1 MSRVFPP
8 RDAAGKVLESKGRS
22 RRSMLTANGRIGWS
36 RRRYHGGAG
45 GSASPVDQLLD
56 QGEAVY
62 SVGVRQLCC
71 REGTNARSFARGR
84 ENMQHLAQLSIGE
97 ELFRQIVEGEGKKVL
112 VALES
117 EQLELDWSAKD
128 CQAIT
133 PEGQVVTR
141 MQASADGVL
150 VPVTTQAE
158 KVKRRQT
165 VKQWRKETPRKKR
178 GKLQR
183 LPALKA
189 GSDGPYKQ
197 IYLTLFYDQPQD
209 HRLVGLTRHGVDGL
223 RALLQRDAE
232 RVGFGQAQERQ
243 GLVDGAVCL
252 KSNMEVLPLQLTTL
266 DFHHFSGH
274 VKAGAAATWGQDTPE
289 YEAWTTGVLHTARH
303 EGYAPLFEQLLEWR
317 RPLRK
322 SKRQAADALIGYVAA
337 RQEMINYDR
346 CDRKGWDVG
355 SGPMESMCGVTTDRL
370 KGRGRRWDI
379 GNAEALMALEALY
392 QSTGLWDRY
401 WARTLANHN

>member
-1 MSRVFPP
+1 M
-8 RDAAGKVLESKGRS
+8 
-22 RRSMLTANGRIGWS
+22 
-36 RRRYHGGAG
+36 
-45 GSASPVDQLLD
+45 
-56 QGEAVY
+56 
-62 SVGVRQLCC
+62 
-71 REGTNARSFARGR
+71 
-84 ENMQHLAQLSIGE
+84 
-97 ELFRQIVEGEGKKVL
+97 
-112 VALES
+112 
-117 EQLELDWSAKD
+117 
-128 CQAIT
+128 
-133 PEGQVVTR
+133 
-141 MQASADGVL
+141 
-150 VPVTTQAE
+150 
-158 KVKRRQT
+158 
-165 VKQWRKETPRKKR
+165 
-178 GKLQR
+178 
-183 LPALKA
+183 
-189 GSDGPYKQ
+189 
-197 IYLTLFYDQPQD
+197 
-209 HRLVGLTRHGVDGL
+209 GLTRHGVDGL

-289 YEAWTTGVLHTARH
+289 YEAWTTG
-303 EGYAPLFEQLLEWR
+303 
-317 RPLRK
+317 
-322 SKRQAADALIGYVAA
+322 QAADALIGYVAA

-346 CDRKGWDVG
+346 CEEKGLDVG